1 MKKQFKSTLFLMTI
15 LTIFTVSS
23 QVDTNAIIST
33 KYADFYEYNSLQDE
47 YIHDSDSS
55 GWLDVEIIP
64 YDDYYTIE
72 INNDGEKDKIW
83 WEHSNETVDGFD
95 EDSHDIYYTE
105 DGRKIIFYYDDQ
117 EILFFYDLSEI
128 QDQYLKLMTLS
139 KIETYEK

>member
-55 GWLDVEIIP
+55 GWLDIEITP

-83 WEHSNETVDGFD
+83 WEHKK
-95 EDSHDIYYTE
+95 
-105 DGRKIIFYYDDQ
+105 KINTLHQEIFLEIFYEEKSLGVITTHYTN
-117 EILFFYDLSEI
+117 
-128 QDQYLKLMTLS
+128 LKLLAR
-139 KIETYEK
+139 